1 MKYIP
6 VQYWYAMK
14 YIPVQC
20 WYAMKYIP
28 VHYWYA
34 MNTYRYI
41 IDIKKKYI
49 TKILTYI
56 PFGPK
61 FQIKGQI
68 YYKQIKA
75 NTDLPHNSTSIIKRG
90 VKAKGL

>member
-1 MKYIP
+1 MKYIPVQCWYAMKYIP

-14 YIPVQC
+14 YIPV
-20 WYAMKYIP
+20 
-28 VHYWYA
+28 HYWY
-34 MNTYRYI
+34 
-41 IDIKKKYI
+41 KKKI
-49 TKILTYI
+49 HTYI

-75 NTDLPHNSTSIIKRG
+75 NTDLPHNSTSIVKRG